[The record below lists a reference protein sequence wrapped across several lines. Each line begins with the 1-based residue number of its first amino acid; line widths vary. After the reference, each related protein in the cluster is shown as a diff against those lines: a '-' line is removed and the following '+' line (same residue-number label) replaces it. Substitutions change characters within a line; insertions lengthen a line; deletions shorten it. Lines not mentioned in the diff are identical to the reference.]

1 MDAHSIL
8 KEFGLPAAI
17 IVAAAWFLAREVW
30 PFIKQRVEVAHSDR
44 LTQQKE
50 FFDTLARFTELV
62 TTQRQATL
70 SALAQLTE
78 QMEEVTRTL
87 SATVSLIEQLHKA
100 STERERTRARQ

>member
-1 MDAHSIL
+1 MDAAAFI

-17 IVAAAWFLAREVW
+17 IAGAAWFITREVW

-44 LTQQKE
+44 IAQQKE
-50 FFDTLARFTELV
+50 FFDTLSRFAELV

-78 QMEEVTRTL
+78 QMEETARTL
-87 SATVSLIEQLHKA
+87 GAAVRLIEQLHQA
-100 STERERTRARQ
+100 STERERTRGRQ